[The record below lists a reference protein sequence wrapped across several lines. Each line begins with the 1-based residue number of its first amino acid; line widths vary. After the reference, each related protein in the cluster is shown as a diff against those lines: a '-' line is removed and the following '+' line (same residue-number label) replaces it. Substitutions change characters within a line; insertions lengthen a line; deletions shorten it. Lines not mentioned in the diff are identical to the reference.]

1 MVSLG
6 QEAPDFKLR
15 SSTGESVTLSQFR
28 GEKNVVISWHVMSFT
43 GG

>member
-1 MVSLG
+1 MVSVG

-15 SSTGESVTLSQFR
+15 SSTGESVTLSQFL
-28 GEKNVVISWHVMSFT
+28 GEKNVVISWHIMSFT